1 VGEERAKTVGNEK
14 RIDEEDATSA
24 SGSENILP

>member
-1 VGEERAKTVGNEK
+1 MDEEKAKMVGNEK
-14 RIDEEDATSA
+14 RIDEEDAASA